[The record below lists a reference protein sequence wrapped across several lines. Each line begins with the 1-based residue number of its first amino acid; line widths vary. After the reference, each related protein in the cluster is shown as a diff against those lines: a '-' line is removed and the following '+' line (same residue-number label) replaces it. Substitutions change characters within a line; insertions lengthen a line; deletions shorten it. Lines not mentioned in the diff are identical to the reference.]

1 MVSTYF
7 AHKMGVDVNLG
18 LGWSGASLWR
28 DHGPG
33 GVDGLDLEVELV
45 ELVVGED
52 VVSVPPSG
60 SQLVQQRSDLSSG
73 LQFRTRQGLK

>member
-1 MVSTYF
+1 MASTHL
-7 AHKMGVDVNLG
+7 ANKVWIDVNLG
-18 LGWSGASLWR
+18 LRGSGSPLGS

-52 VVSVPPSG
+52 VISVPPSG
-60 SQLVQQRSDLSSG
+60 SQLVQQRPDLCG
-73 LQFRTRQGLK
+73 LDFRTSQGLK

>member
-18 LGWSGASLWR
+18 LGWSGAPLGR
-28 DHGPG
+28 DHWPG

-52 VVSVPPSG
+52 VVSVPPSS
-60 SQLVQQRSDLSSG
+60 SQLVQQRSDLGSR
-73 LQFRTRQGLK
+73 LEFRTRQGLK